1 MKGIILTEKE
11 NLEIFNDE
19 EEALKEGKKI
29 VEEKGVKIKMY
40 KIELYATIEGKT
52 IIYYNYNN

>member
-19 EEALKEGKKI
+19 EKALKEGKKI

-52 IIYYNYNN
+52 IIYYD

>member
-11 NLEIFNDE
+11 NLEIFNDKE
-19 EEALKEGKKI
+19 KALKEGKKI

-52 IIYYNYNN
+52 IIYYYNN

>member
-11 NLEIFNDE
+11 NLEIFNDKE
-19 EEALKEGKKI
+19 KALKEGKKI

-52 IIYYNYNN
+52 IIYYD

>member
-19 EEALKEGKKI
+19 EKALKEGKKI

-52 IIYYNYNN
+52 IIYYNN

>member
-19 EEALKEGKKI
+19 EKALKEGKKI
-29 VEEKGVKIKMY
+29 FEEKGVKIKMY

-52 IIYYNYNN
+52 IIYYNN